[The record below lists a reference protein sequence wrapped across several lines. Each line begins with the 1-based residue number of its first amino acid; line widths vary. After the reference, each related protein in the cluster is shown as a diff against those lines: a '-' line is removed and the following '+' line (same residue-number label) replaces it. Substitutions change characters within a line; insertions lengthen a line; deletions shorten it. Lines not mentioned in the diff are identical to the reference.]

1 MAWSVLPLAV
11 GLSVLPAMAQSA
23 GPAQIVF
30 TYENPKLQPSKYVLT
45 VGRTVPGTIARR
57 MAARCQMTRRICRRT
72 PRTGRSISPKQCAR
86 PCLRPRASNKLFAI
100 ACDDGAKNIAFQ
112 GTKTLQYEGPEGH
125 GSCTYNWSKS
135 SQIGKLTDQFQA
147 IAATLDEGSK
157 LQRQYEHARL
167 SLDTEL
173 EFLVQMVQ
181 DKRAIEVEN
190 IAPILRTLAG
200 DDAVLKRVQRRA
212 RALLAGAKRDWNR
225 DAAGK
230 SLNLRKA
237 TYCQRFGLS
246 R

>member
-1 MAWSVLPLAV
+1 MNPLRSMAWSVLPLAV

-45 VGRTVPGTIARR
+45 VGEDGTGHYRSEDGGAVPNDPENMPADPQDRPIHISKAVREAMFETAR
-57 MAARCQMTRRICRRT
+57 
-72 PRTGRSISPKQCAR
+72 
-86 PCLRPRASNKLFAI
+86 SNKLFAI

-212 RALLAGAKRDWNR
+212 RALLAGAKRD
-225 DAAGK
+225 
-230 SLNLRKA
+230 
-237 TYCQRFGLS
+237 
-246 R
+246 